1 VPCPGNGPPGHQH
14 GNPEPRPCG
23 QGGGQGGGGAAGFL
37 FLAPLLGAGVLVTRV
52 RRMRAGGSLEAPLD
66 EARG

>member
-14 GNPEPRPCG
+14 GNPEPRPC
-23 QGGGQGGGGAAGFL
+23 GQGGGGAAGFL

-52 RRMRAGGSLEAPLD
+52 RRMRAGRSLDASLD
-66 EARG
+66 EDRG